1 LTTKITQDD
10 IKEERD
16 RSDSLKQ
23 QESEPIETIEK
34 TNNDDDDDVDCCTLV
49 SDCLFEFCFIDVAP
63 DDSSVGP
70 VDAADD

>member
-1 LTTKITQDD
+1 KLTTKITQDD

-34 TNNDDDDDVDCCTLV
+34 TNNDDDDDDNNNNNTKTTIL
-49 SDCLFEFCFIDVAP
+49 P
-63 DDSSVGP
+63 
-70 VDAADD
+70 